1 MTDFERN
8 TSEGVVHFKLTPE
21 QIEFLRMLQTHPGWK
36 LYSKL
41 LADMRDKQLFSLMV
55 AESGSYAK
63 RIGMAEGLHLAA
75 ATLDHLVQMNDQ
87 RAKRVSGESK
97 NQTEPN
103 R

>member
-1 MTDFERN
+1 MTDFERK
-8 TSEGVVHFKLTPE
+8 TSEGVVHFRLTPE
-21 QIEFLRMLQTHPGWK
+21 QVEFLRMLQTHPGWK

-41 LADMRDKQLFSLMV
+41 LADMRDKQLFGLMV
-55 AESGSYAK
+55 ADGGTYAK

-75 ATLDHLVQMNDQ
+75 GTLDHLVLMNDE